1 MKQLTYFFVLLAV
14 SCFAA
19 GCQSDT
25 GPATGTAE
33 DEQAIEDDT
42 AMQEG
47 DLTGTLGAEDDPGG
61 APEGEAAP

>member
-19 GCQSDT
+19 GCQS
-25 GPATGTAE
+25 ATGTAE

-47 DLTGTLGAEDDPGG
+47 DLTGTLGAEGDPGG
-61 APEGEAAP
+61 APDGEAAP